1 MLIVSRHFASIRH
14 LSTEAGSAKAFISYH
29 ICNHLKVNLLYCRQT
44 FSEDGG
50 MSVRDRGCSITTCTS
65 RLNVDDTCK

>member
-14 LSTEAGSAKAFISYH
+14 LSTEMASAKAFISYH
-29 ICNHLKVNLLYCRQT
+29 ICNHLKSNLYCMQT
-44 FSEDGG
+44 FSKDGG

-65 RLNVDDTCK
+65 RLKVGDTCK